1 MIHNLIIQLVVIDVM
16 MKKCFD
22 VVYAF
27 LSFVEAVWMI
37 DATEEENNNIIS
49 FFFDGLIYVCR
60 NFEKLVVMTYTRRTS
75 VEVSEVR
82 KTTYLC

>member
-16 MKKCFD
+16 MEKCFD

-37 DATEEENNNIIS
+37 DATEEEKS
-49 FFFDGLIYVCR
+49 QYFGVFLMG
-60 NFEKLVVMTYTRRTS
+60 
-75 VEVSEVR
+75 
-82 KTTYLC
+82 